1 MNLREKLICL
11 RKEKGLNQNQLSKKL
26 DLSVMAI
33 KKYESPTENRMPAN
47 YVLKKYTDFF
57 GVSYDYLLND
67 NINNRTNENIH
78 IEKILSLSDKAISN
92 LKEYSHNSINLLLES
107 DNFTDI
113 NNLLDFYFK
122 FSYLSNMT
130 TELSKSNYELLDLA
144 NGVKNI
150 INYYKNFV
158 KDNHE
163 ITLYSYS
170 IEQLDDVYLE
180 ILDKNIDE
188 DSNEDLKQEINDIY
202 TTFENACK
210 VIKLELITEFSKF
223 LESKPNFDKKTTR
236 N

>member
-1 MNLREKLICL
+1 M
-11 RKEKGLNQNQLSKKL
+11 S
-26 DLSVMAI
+26 I

-78 IEKILSLSDKAISN
+78 IEKILSLSDKAIFN
-92 LKEYSHNSINLLLES
+92 LKEHSHNSINLLLES

>member
-92 LKEYSHNSINLLLES
+92 LKEYPHNSINLLLES

-180 ILDKNIDE
+180 ILDENIDE